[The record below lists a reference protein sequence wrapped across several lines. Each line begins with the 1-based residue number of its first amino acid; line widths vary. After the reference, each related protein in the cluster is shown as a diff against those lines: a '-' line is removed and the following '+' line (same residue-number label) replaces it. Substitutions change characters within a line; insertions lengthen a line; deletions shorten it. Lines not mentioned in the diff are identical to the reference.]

1 MCIVHILFQNM
12 SYLFS
17 FLMLSF
23 FFLRF
28 IYLLAMVGLVAA
40 PWGILSYGAQA
51 LGMEA
56 SIVTACG
63 LSALW
68 HVGSS

>member
-1 MCIVHILFQNM
+1 M

-17 FLMLSF
+17 FLILSF

-28 IYLLAMVGLVAA
+28 IYLLAMVGLVAT

-56 SIVTACG
+56 SIVTAFG
-63 LSALW
+63 LSCSVACGIFLNQ
-68 HVGSS
+68 G